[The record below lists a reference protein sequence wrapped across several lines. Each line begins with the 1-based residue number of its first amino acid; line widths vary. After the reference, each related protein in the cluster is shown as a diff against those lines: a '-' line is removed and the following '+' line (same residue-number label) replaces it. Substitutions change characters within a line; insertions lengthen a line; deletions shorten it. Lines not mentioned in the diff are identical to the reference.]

1 MFEHKVRH
9 GTPISQGQSHV
20 ADSLSPGTRVARR
33 PSATSA
39 SVSKGFGYVTFGDRE
54 GLLQALD
61 MMNNELG
68 GRSVRVEVA
77 RARSGDRGGGRRG
90 AWRCWLLLV
99 HIWVLPINLPFSV
112 F

>member
-1 MFEHKVRH
+1 
-9 GTPISQGQSHV
+9 
-20 ADSLSPGTRVARR
+20 
-33 PSATSA
+33 
-39 SVSKGFGYVTFGDRE
+39 
-54 GLLQALD
+54 

-90 AWRCWLLLV
+90 AWRCWPLLATVGQCLGAP
-99 HIWVLPINLPFSV
+99 HNFPFSV